1 MSKETHGP
9 TQRHVL
15 PCSCIVTEYPGH
27 VHTMMCQAHQR
38 EYFANASLPM
48 SQRKDIRDIREFIQP
63 NNLDLI
69 GG

>member
-1 MSKETHGP
+1 
-9 TQRHVL
+9 
-15 PCSCIVTEYPGH
+15 